1 MNDKSYR
8 KNVGLIVLDQNN
20 LLLICRR
27 KGKKTWQ
34 FPQGGIDADES
45 PIKAAYRELYEEVG
59 IKKNQVKII
68 QKSKHWYRYDLPEKY
83 KPWPKSLKN
92 FKGQTQKWY
101 MLKANAE
108 LEINLLNEVPQEFVE
123 YKWSSYWHALASVVP
138 FKQDV
143 YRSVL
148 SEFLQAY
155 IQLHND

>member
-20 LLLICRR
+20 QLLICRR

-34 FPQGGIDADES
+34 FPLGGIDADES
-45 PIKAAYRELYEEVG
+45 PIQAAYRELYEEVG
-59 IKKNQVKII
+59 IKKNQVKVI
-68 QKSKHWYRYDLPEKY
+68 QKSKYWYRYDLPGKY

-92 FKGQTQKWY
+92 FKGQTQKWF

-123 YKWSSYWHALASVVP
+123 YKWSAYWHALASVVP

-143 YRSVL
+143 YRNVL
-148 SEFLQAY
+148 SEFLPAY

>member
-68 QKSKHWYRYDLPEKY
+68 QKSKHWYRYELPEKY

-143 YRSVL
+143 YRNVL
-148 SEFLQAY
+148 SEFLSAY

>member
-20 LLLICRR
+20 QLLICRR

-108 LEINLLNEVPQEFVE
+108 LKINLLNEVPQEFVE
-123 YKWSSYWHALASVVP
+123 YKLSAYWHALASVVP

-143 YRSVL
+143 YRNVL
-148 SEFLQAY
+148 SEFLPAY

>member
-27 KGKKTWQ
+27 KSKKTWQ

-68 QKSKHWYRYDLPEKY
+68 QKSRHWYRYDLPEKY

-123 YKWSSYWHALASVVP
+123 YKWSSYWHALTSVVP

>member
-20 LLLICRR
+20 QLLICRR

-68 QKSKHWYRYDLPEKY
+68 QKSKYWYRYDLPEKY
-83 KPWPKSLKN
+83 LSL
-92 FKGQTQKWY
+92 
-101 MLKANAE
+101 
-108 LEINLLNEVPQEFVE
+108 I
-123 YKWSSYWHALASVVP
+123 H
-138 FKQDV
+138 
-143 YRSVL
+143 
-148 SEFLQAY
+148 
-155 IQLHND
+155 I

>member
-20 LLLICRR
+20 QLLICRR

-68 QKSKHWYRYDLPEKY
+68 QKSKYWYHYDIPKGY
-83 KPWPKSLKN
+83 KPRPKSLKN
-92 FKGQTQKWY
+92 FSGQKQKWY
-101 MLKANAE
+101 LLKAKDE
-108 LEINLLNEVPQEFVE
+108 LKINLLNEVPQEFVE
-123 YKWSSYWHALASVVP
+123 YKWSAYWHALASVVP

-143 YRSVL
+143 YRNVL
-148 SEFLQAY
+148 SEFLPAY

>member
-20 LLLICRR
+20 QLLICRR

-34 FPQGGIDADES
+34 FPQGGIDANES

-68 QKSKHWYRYDLPEKY
+68 QKSKYWYRYDLPEKY

-101 MLKANAE
+101 MLKANVE

-123 YKWSSYWHALASVVP
+123 YKWSAYWHALAIVVP

-143 YRSVL
+143 YRNVL
-148 SEFLQAY
+148 SEFLPAY

>member
-27 KGKKTWQ
+27 KSKKTWQ

-143 YRSVL
+143 YRNVL
-148 SEFLQAY
+148 SEFLPAY
-155 IQLHND
+155 IQLQND